1 MKLGYILLLA
11 SAILTSG
18 CAHRMAPTTIQV
30 SQSPHQ
36 SVFTD
41 YTINP
46 GDIIEAVYIFGGD
59 PVAQYKLHLG
69 DLISIRF
76 PSQPQLDI
84 EQRVRPDG
92 MITLPHIFDIYV
104 EGLTPP
110 EAVERIRKAYAK
122 TMRNHEMDFF
132 VLDSGSDSEELRQV
146 IRTDN
151 MGQSKRLLVRP
162 DGRVGLPGIGDF
174 VAIGKTIP
182 ALNKAVNDRY
192 KERWPDV
199 MVNILLEETA
209 GAKLYVL
216 GEVARDGEYGIT
228 RPMTVPQ
235 ALALAGGR
243 TELADDG
250 FVYIARFHDSEYSV
264 TSHKINEGFI
274 MDDGTIPI
282 LSANDILYIPRSGLA
297 EASIVMRQL
306 SQAIMF
312 QGWGFNFSYRV
323 DDK

>member
-1 MKLGYILLLA
+1 MRLGCLLL
-11 SAILTSG
+11 SITVLLCG
-18 CAHRMAPTTIQV
+18 CAQKMRAQTVAIQP
-30 SQSPHQ
+30 STKQ

-59 PVAQYKLHLG
+59 PVASYKLHIG
-69 DLISIRF
+69 DLVSIRF

-84 EQRVRPDG
+84 QQRVRPDG
-92 MITLPHIFDIYV
+92 MITLPHLSDVFV
-104 EGLTPP
+104 AGLTPP
-110 EAVERIRKAYAK
+110 KAVERIQSAYAK

-132 VLDSGSDSEELRQV
+132 VLESGSDAEELRQV
-146 IRTDN
+146 VRTDN

-162 DGRVGLPGIGDF
+162 DGRVGLPGIGDV
-174 VAIGKTIP
+174 VATGKTIP
-182 ALNKAVNDRY
+182 NFNKLVNDKY

-199 MVNILLEETA
+199 SVNILLQETA
-209 GAKLYVL
+209 GSKLYVL
-216 GEVARDGEYGIT
+216 GEVVRDGEYNIN

-243 TELADDG
+243 TELADNDVLYIARLDDNEYTVIPHRIEDG
-250 FVYIARFHDSEYSV
+250 FVMA
-264 TSHKINEGFI
+264 
-274 MDDGTIPI
+274 DGSIPI

-306 SQAIMF
+306 SQAMF
-312 QGWGFNFSYRV
+312 FNGWGFGFNYRL
-323 DDK
+323 DH